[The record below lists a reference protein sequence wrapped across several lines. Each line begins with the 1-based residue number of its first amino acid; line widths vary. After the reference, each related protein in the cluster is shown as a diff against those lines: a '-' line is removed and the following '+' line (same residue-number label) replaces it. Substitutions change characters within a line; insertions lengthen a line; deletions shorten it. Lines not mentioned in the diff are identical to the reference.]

1 MAARHRERMK
11 TLKRLRAG
19 CAGAALLLTA
29 AAAAALPPDPRC
41 VVPAK
46 AGGGFDLTCQLA
58 RQMLQGQATLQVQYA
73 PGGIGALMF
82 GTMARQGGADAAT
95 LVAFSSGSLLNLA
108 QGRFGPYTEND
119 VRWLAVVG
127 TDYGVIAVR
136 ADSPYR
142 SLADLAKALKKDPR
156 SVAFAAGGTIGSQ
169 DWFKAALFARE
180 AGVSHKTLRFV
191 AFEGGGDALTALSGG
206 HVDAIAGDA
215 AEVSLHMAR
224 HGGIRVLAV
233 LSEARLPGALAGVP
247 TAKEQGFKVVWPIA
261 RGVYVGRGVPDDVV
275 AGWTQALR
283 RAIADKDFVDRQ
295 RAHGLYPL
303 ELTGEDLQ
311 RHIRN
316 SMADFRRLA
325 IEFEL
330 PKK

>member
-1 MAARHRERMK
+1 MNTSA
-11 TLKRLRAG
+11 LLRAW
-19 CAGAALLLTA
+19 CAGAAFLLA
-29 AAAAALPPDPRC
+29 AAAAFAVPPDARC

-58 RQMLQGQATLQVQYA
+58 KQMLQGQAALQVQYA

-82 GTMARQGGADAAT
+82 GTMARQGGSDPAA

-156 SVAFAAGGTIGSQ
+156 SVTFAAGGTIGSQ

-191 AFEGGGDALTALSGG
+191 AFEGGGDALAALSGG

-215 AEVSLHMAR
+215 AEVSLHIAR
-224 HGGIRVLAV
+224 RGGVRVLAV
-233 LSEARLPGALAGVP
+233 LSEARLPGALAAVP

-261 RGVYVGRGVPDDVV
+261 RGFYVGRDVPNDAV

-283 RAIADKDFVDRQ
+283 RAMSGKDFAAHQ
-295 RAHGLYPL
+295 QAHGLYPL
-303 ELTGEDLQ
+303 ELTGEDLK
-311 RHIRN
+311 RHVQS
-316 SMADFRRLA
+316 SMATYRRLA